1 MALLS
6 NLFHISWHLNIMYR
20 AGFAFLTS
28 VLLVIFL
35 GRQFI
40 RLAKKSQR
48 IMQPIREDGPQQ
60 HFNKEGTPTLGG
72 VIIMGA
78 FWLSSFIWLGQF
90 NKIVV
95 NILLVSFVFA
105 LLGFIDDV
113 LKLTFKNSKGLSG
126 KIRLLLGFIVAS
138 CAAYSLI
145 DQYPPNIATSVFFPF
160 IHSFYIPLSI
170 FIIFF
175 SGFVVVGTANSV
187 NLTDGLD
194 GLASL
199 VSITILITFLFLL
212 ILILSP
218 DKYTKF
224 NYSAIF
230 YYNNIRQILVLLAA
244 LIGALLGFLWYNS
257 APAKIFMGDVG
268 SLGIGG
274 TLGIIAVS
282 LKQEL
287 FLAVAGIFLV
297 CESVSVI
304 IQVYYFKFTGKRYFL
319 MAPLHHHYE
328 KKGMSETLIVKRIW
342 IFTIIMCVLAILLLD
357 VY

>member
-1 MALLS
+1 MALLT
-6 NLFHISWHLNIMYR
+6 NLFHLSWHLNIMYR

-28 VLLVIFL
+28 VLLVILL
-35 GRQFI
+35 GRHFI
-40 RLAKKSQR
+40 RFAKRSQR
-48 IMQPIREDGPQQ
+48 IVQPIREDGPQQ

-78 FWLSSFIWLGQF
+78 FWLSSLIWLGQF
-90 NKIVV
+90 NKVV
-95 NILLVSFVFA
+95 LIILLVSFVFA

-113 LKLTFKNSKGLSG
+113 LKLMLKNSKGLSG
-126 KIRLLLGFIVAS
+126 KLRLLIGFIVAS
-138 CAAYSLI
+138 FAAYALI
-145 DQYPPNIATSVFFPF
+145 NQYPPNVATSVFFPF
-160 IHSFYIPLSI
+160 IHSFYIPLGI

-287 FLAVAGIFLV
+287 FLAVAGLF
-297 CESVSVI
+297 
-304 IQVYYFKFTGKRYFL
+304 
-319 MAPLHHHYE
+319 
-328 KKGMSETLIVKRIW
+328 
-342 IFTIIMCVLAILLLD
+342 
-357 VY
+357 